1 MKRMTDKLPVLPAV
15 LLIAGCQS
23 GGPTQAPDAPEQ
35 GLRVLSVNA
44 AELGPTTHGREEPGL
59 AEACR
64 DWRLSP
70 DQVARFFSLSERYGL
85 EDGLYRR
92 FYFLPCRITGE
103 LQADGQRWSF
113 AINAAATASWQS
125 GEEIRQFGCSAAE
138 CEPLVLMMPD
148 GYETEE

>member
-1 MKRMTDKLPVLPAV
+1 MQRTTDKLGALAAI

-23 GGPTQAPDAPEQ
+23 SGPVQVPAAPEQ
-35 GLRVLSVNA
+35 ALRVLSVSA

-64 DWRLSP
+64 DWRLTP
-70 DQVARFFSLSERYGL
+70 EQVGRFFTLSQRYEEGSGL
-85 EDGLYRR
+85 HQR

-103 LQADGQRWSF
+103 LQADGQRWDF
-113 AINAAATASWQS
+113 EINAAATASWKN
-125 GEEIRQFGCSAAE
+125 GNEVREFGCSAAE
-138 CEPLVLMMPD
+138 CEALVLMMPD

>member
-1 MKRMTDKLPVLPAV
+1 MKRMTEKLPVLAAV

-23 GGPTQAPDAPEQ
+23 SGPAQAPDAPEQ
-35 GLRVLSVNA
+35 GLRVLSVSA

-64 DWRLSP
+64 DWRLTP
-70 DQVARFFSLSERYGL
+70 EQVERFFSLSQRYAEGSGL
-85 EDGLYRR
+85 HQR

-103 LQADGQRWSF
+103 LQADGQRWNF
-113 AINAAATASWQS
+113 AINAAATASWKN
-125 GEEIRQFGCSAAE
+125 GNEVREFGCSAAE

-148 GYETEE
+148 GGEAEE